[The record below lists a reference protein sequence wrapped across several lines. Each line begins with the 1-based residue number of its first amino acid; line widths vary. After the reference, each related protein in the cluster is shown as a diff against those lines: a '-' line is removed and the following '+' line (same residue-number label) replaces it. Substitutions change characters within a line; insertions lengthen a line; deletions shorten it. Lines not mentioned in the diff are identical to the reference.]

1 VAFAGRGLEVEVPL
15 WSNGDP
21 SFAGVCAVSTES
33 RDIPEA
39 AAMERVRAAL
49 SEIPETGEV
58 FKKIDSVL
66 RGNTYAE
73 IRAAIGIFPSVLVVM
88 SPAYPILGRTVK
100 DGVLRIEDGT
110 QKRAIDLREGLR
122 RSGIGDPVLLPAGA
136 SQEKLAAGMREA
148 MRATVRLVLC
158 DAEREHD
165 LQTAVKAAR
174 SLGCRVLWVGSGGLA
189 HALAHDLPSRMER
202 RIEEERVGRVLLFVG
217 SDHAVT
223 TRQVAALKQ
232 TAGVSEIAVE
242 ACTGQAIQERVLVMN
257 VSRGVTTEQQIRQAL
272 SSVGDTGIRC
282 CLLTGGDTAALVL
295 RASGVR
301 SLRLTGEFAPGLPQG
316 IAQGGVLDGV
326 SVILKSGGF
335 GGEDVLCRIVDR
347 FAGRREFV

>member
-1 VAFAGRGLEVEVPL
+1 
-15 WSNGDP
+15 
-21 SFAGVCAVSTES
+21 
-33 RDIPEA
+33 
-39 AAMERVRAAL
+39 ME
-49 SEIPETGEV
+49 
-58 FKKIDSVL
+58 
-66 RGNTYAE
+66 
-73 IRAAIGIFPSVLVVM
+73 
-88 SPAYPILGRTVK
+88 
-100 DGVLRIEDGT
+100 
-110 QKRAIDLREGLR
+110 Q
-122 RSGIGDPVLLPAGA
+122 
-136 SQEKLAAGMREA
+136 
-148 MRATVRLVLC
+148 
-158 DAEREHD
+158 
-165 LQTAVKAAR
+165 
-174 SLGCRVLWVGSGGLA
+174 
-189 HALAHDLPSRMER
+189 